1 MSAPRDLAALSREV
15 ATEAAA
21 LVREHAVG
29 GVEVAATKS
38 SDVDVVTAA
47 DRASEELLRA
57 RLKPA
62 SGGPTLFVHAACER
76 LIESLERYRYPADQ
90 PESTTPLGL
99 SSAMA
104 APAD

>member
-57 RLKPA
+57 RL
-62 SGGPTLFVHAACER
+62 
-76 LIESLERYRYPADQ
+76 
-90 PESTTPLGL
+90 
-99 SSAMA
+99 MA
-104 APAD
+104 ARPHDAILGEEGGCSCTTMET